1 MSVNMYEYHT
11 IYDRTLRSG
20 NPVPGKT
27 LHGWHE
33 RACLTRNALLLAKE
47 AYERDLA
54 ELRETYTPKAFAERR
69 QEADTQYRG
78 LVDVARKRIVDD
90 LEVVLE
96 SKRQQFD
103 RSNSAPSE
111 EVLRLLQTLSMR
123 DTLTVGEVAA
133 ISGKLENN
141 IPGMRLLKDIC
152 SRHGI
157 TIPDIG
163 DPAEFERMMTAAQQ
177 FAEDRLAC
185 LDTDPKDLGYKEKLF
200 WERPGE
206 GEDRYFFGALDAQG
220 FTSEQVQEATEA
232 AQRPTWTPPATTG
245 DDQTGTAA
253 NDGAGDVWAEVTV
266 RHGSLYSLAR
276 QFHVT
281 EQQVRDA
288 NPGKYLDSLYPGEKI
303 LVPSTR
309 FTYQPDPS
317 GHLIQPGDVRPV
329 PAPKYEVPLGPGGAE
344 PGDDIQIFPEA

>member
-1 MSVNMYEYHT
+1 MNEMNNYHT

-33 RACLTRNALLLAKE
+33 RACLTRNALMLAKE
-47 AYERDLA
+47 SYERDLA

-69 QEADTQYRG
+69 QEADMQYKG
-78 LVDVARKRIVDD
+78 LVDVARKRILDD
-90 LEVVLE
+90 LESVLE

-111 EVLRLLQTLSMR
+111 GVLRLLQTLSMR

-133 ISGKLENN
+133 ISGKMEFNL
-141 IPGMRLLKDIC
+141 PALRLLKDIC

-163 DPAEFERMMTAAQQ
+163 DPAEFERMMKDAQQ
-177 FAEDRLAC
+177 FAEDRIAS
-185 LDTDPKDLGYKEKLF
+185 LDTDQPALGYKERLF
-200 WERPGE
+200 WEHPGE

-245 DDQTGTAA
+245 TDQTGTAA
-253 NDGAGDVWAEVTV
+253 AADSDDVWAEVTV
-266 RHGSLYSLAR
+266 QNEYLSTIAR

-281 EQQVRDA
+281 EQQIRDA
-288 NPGKYLDSLYPGEKI
+288 NPGKDLSTLRSGMKI

-309 FTYQPDPS
+309 FSYEPNQT
-317 GHLIQPGDVRPV
+317 GALVQPGDVRPV
-329 PAPKYEVPLGPGGAE
+329 PAPKYEVPLGPNGEE

>member
-266 RHGSLYSLAR
+266 RHGIRLRGS
-276 QFHVT
+276 
-281 EQQVRDA
+281 
-288 NPGKYLDSLYPGEKI
+288 
-303 LVPSTR
+303 
-309 FTYQPDPS
+309 FT
-317 GHLIQPGDVRPV
+317 
-329 PAPKYEVPLGPGGAE
+329 
-344 PGDDIQIFPEA
+344 